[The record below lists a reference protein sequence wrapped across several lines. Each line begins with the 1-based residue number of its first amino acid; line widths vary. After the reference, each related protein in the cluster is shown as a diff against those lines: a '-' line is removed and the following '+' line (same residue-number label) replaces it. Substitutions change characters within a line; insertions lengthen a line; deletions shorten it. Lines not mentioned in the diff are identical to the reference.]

1 MTFSGRADQ
10 LNIWNDALMEVDA
23 SALTANR
30 SLVVNRSGAI
40 CKVKVLDKLSY
51 SIFNRGDIFLSGNT
65 DVINLIEDSG
75 EGDLIIVP

>member
-1 MTFSGRADQ
+1 M
-10 LNIWNDALMEVDA
+10 
-23 SALTANR
+23 LTANR